1 MDKSAIIPI
10 DNQKQTVDYHMLQNK
25 FSNALLAVDDIV
37 LKNYL
42 SKLDTLEVL
51 PLDDESKKKALKD
64 VRMFKVTE
72 MVYEKDEFS
81 AYKFASV
88 FNTLANVNCTVFII
102 IDSSGQ
108 KTDFYMGI
116 RGYDEERISSAIED
130 TLKKALNGQFP
141 GIKVDDSYL
150 IDDIEDL
157 KLAQKIF

>member
-1 MDKSAIIPI
+1 MNKSAIIPV
-10 DNQKQTVDYHMLQNK
+10 DNQKQTVDYRMLQNQ

-51 PLDDESKKKALKD
+51 PLDDESKKNALKD

-108 KTDFYMGI
+108 KTDFYMVL
-116 RGYDEERISSAIED
+116 SW
-130 TLKKALNGQFP
+130 
-141 GIKVDDSYL
+141 IKS
-150 IDDIEDL
+150 
-157 KLAQKIF
+157 